1 MVYFDKFLEFTGIQT
16 SLGIAERYNSD
27 TFTWNNDWISYPLE
41 NGLNANA
48 AAGG

>member
-1 MVYFDKFLEFTGIQT
+1 MVYFDKLLEFTGIQT

-27 TFTWNNDWISYPLE
+27 TCIGSNDWTNYPLE
-41 NGLNANA
+41 NGLDANA